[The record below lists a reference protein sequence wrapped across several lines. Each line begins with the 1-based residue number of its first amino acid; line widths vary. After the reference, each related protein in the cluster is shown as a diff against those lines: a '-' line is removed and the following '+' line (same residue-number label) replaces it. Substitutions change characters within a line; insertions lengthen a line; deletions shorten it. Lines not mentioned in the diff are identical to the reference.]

1 MLGNVENDITISYDT
16 DTEIQGRDF
25 RDCFHN
31 YSLIQFEHDPF
42 AILRT
47 LGTRIIP
54 IQGSCGASLNGEFW
68 IIGGW
73 NEGRQVFITV
83 NRVTI

>member
-1 MLGNVENDITISYDT
+1 MISSSRT
-16 DTEIQGRDF
+16 TPIQRFKEGISEF
-25 RDCFHN
+25 FHR

-42 AILRT
+42 AILKT
-47 LGTRIIP
+47 LRTRIIP